1 MERRCI
7 LYKQKSLFEIGLK
20 LPLKALQFLYRER
33 KVTLAALLLALKQH
47 IMNLIGWT
55 HWSEYNYR
63 GAIPYCPSFNAI
75 IASLLLGIQRQTNDY
90 AEDAY
95 QVLIN
100 LTIPV
105 IFIVAMNTY

>member
-1 MERRCI
+1 M
-7 LYKQKSLFEIGLK
+7 
-20 LPLKALQFLYRER
+20 KALQSLYRER
-33 KVTLAALLLALKQH
+33 KFTLAALRLALKQ
-47 IMNLIGWT
+47 IIKNLIGGVP
-55 HWSEYNYR
+55 WSEYNYR
-63 GAIPYCPSFNAI
+63 AAIPYCPAFNAI

-105 IFIVAMNTY
+105 ILIVAMKTY